1 MWGAATRRHP
11 VRKNR
16 GGAVTQPGTAEH
28 PLRVAIIG
36 AGPAGFFTAQ
46 HLLARTDVVVSV
58 DLFER
63 LPTPFGL
70 VRFGVAPDHEEIKR
84 VVRTFEK
91 TAARPAF
98 RFFGNVDYGRQVI
111 LEDLKRHYHQVCFT
125 TGAQT
130 DRRLGVPGEDLAGSH
145 PATEFVAWYNGHPD
159 FRGCRFDLS
168 VERVAVV
175 GVGNVAVD
183 VARILC
189 RTPEELATTDI
200 ADYALHALRA
210 SRVREVI
217 MLGRRG
223 PVQAAFTNPELK
235 ELGELAGAEV
245 SVRPDEIVPDPLS
258 QAELERSDDR
268 RTLDRKL
275 EILREFAGQRP
286 TGKPRRLVLRFL
298 VSPVEVIG
306 DAKGRV
312 AKLRVAR
319 NRLITDGKGGL
330 KAEPTGE
337 TEELPVGLI
346 FRSVGYHGIA
356 LPGLPFE
363 ERRGVVPNQHGR
375 VVDPGTGQPLPGL
388 YVAGWIKRGPSG
400 VIGTNKPD
408 ALETVESMLED
419 RASGRVLLPSSPEPA
434 AAEATVRAREPRCVS
449 YADWRKLDRLEQER
463 GKPAGRPRVK
473 LTSVEDMLAALRGA

>member
-1 MWGAATRRHP
+1 LTKA
-11 VRKNR
+11 
-16 GGAVTQPGTAEH
+16 GTAEH
-28 PLRVAIIG
+28 PLRVAIVG
-36 AGPAGFFTAQ
+36 AGPAGFFAAQ
-46 HLLARTDVVVSV
+46 HLLARTDVVVTV

-98 RFFGNVDYGRQVI
+98 RFFGNVDYGRQVT
-111 LEDLKRHYHQVCFT
+111 LVDLKRHYHQICFT

-130 DRRLGVPGEDLAGSH
+130 DRRLGIPGEDLAGSH

-168 VERVAVV
+168 AERVAVV

-189 RTPEELATTDI
+189 RTPEELACTDI
-200 ADYALHALRA
+200 ADYALEALRN
-210 SRVREVI
+210 SRVREVV

-235 ELGELAGAEV
+235 ELGELAGADV
-245 SVRPDEIVPDPLS
+245 SVRPDEIVLDPLS
-258 QAELERSDDR
+258 QAELERSEDR

-275 EILREFAGQRP
+275 EILRAFAGQP
-286 TGKPRRLVLRFL
+286 ASGKPRRLVLRFL
-298 VSPVEVIG
+298 VSPVDLGGDASGRVTKLRIVRNRLG
-306 DAKGRV
+306 ADAKGG
-312 AKLRVAR
+312 LR
-319 NRLITDGKGGL
+319 
-330 KAEPTGE
+330 AEPTGE
-337 TEELPVGLI
+337 TEELPVGLV
-346 FRSVGYHGIA
+346 FRSVGYRGVA
-356 LPGLPFE
+356 LPDLPFDD
-363 ERRGVVPNQHGR
+363 RKGVVPNRHGR
-375 VVDPGTGQPLPGL
+375 VLDLALRSPLPGL
-388 YVAGWIKRGPSG
+388 YVAGWIKRGPTG

-408 ALETVESMLED
+408 ALETVEAMLED
-419 RASGRVLLPSSPEPA
+419 RAAGRLLQPASPSAA
-434 AAEATVRAREPRCVS
+434 AAETTVRAREPRCVT
-449 YADWRKLDRLEQER
+449 YADWTRLDRLEQER

>member
-1 MWGAATRRHP
+1 L
-11 VRKNR
+11 
-16 GGAVTQPGTAEH
+16 TQPGTTEQ
-28 PLRVAIIG
+28 PLRVAIVG
-36 AGPAGFFTAQ
+36 SGPAGFFAAQ
-46 HLLARTDVVVSV
+46 HLLARTEVAVTV

-98 RFFGNVDYGRQVI
+98 RFFGNVDYGRRVT
-111 LEDLKRHYHQVCFT
+111 LEDLKRHYHQICFT

-130 DRRLGVPGEDLAGSH
+130 DRRLGIPGEDLAGSH

-159 FRGCRFDLS
+159 FRSCRFDLS
-168 VERVAVV
+168 AERVAVV

-189 RTPEELATTDI
+189 RTPEELACTDI
-200 ADYALHALRA
+200 ADYALEALHR
-210 SRVREVI
+210 SRVREVV

-235 ELGELAGAEV
+235 ELGELAGADV
-245 SVRPDEIVPDPLS
+245 GVRPDEIALDALS

-275 EILREFAGQRP
+275 EILRQFAGQRAS
-286 TGKPRRLVLRFL
+286 GKPRRLVLRFL
-298 VSPVEVIG
+298 VSPLELMG
-306 DAKGRV
+306 DASGRV
-312 AKLRVAR
+312 TKLRIVR
-319 NRLITDGKGGL
+319 NRLTADAKGGL

-337 TEELPVGLI
+337 TEDLPVGLV
-346 FRSVGYHGIA
+346 FRSVGYRGVP
-356 LPGLPFE
+356 LPGVPFDD
-363 ERRGVVPNQHGR
+363 RQGVVPNQHGR
-375 VVDPGTGQPLPGL
+375 VLHPGTRLPVPGL
-388 YVAGWIKRGPSG
+388 YVAGWIKRGPTG

-408 ALETVESMLED
+408 ALETVEAMLED
-419 RASGRVLLPSSPEPA
+419 RAAGRVLQPASPDAA
-434 AAEATVRAREPRCVS
+434 AAEATVRAREPRYVT
-449 YADWRKLDRLEQER
+449 YADWIRLDRLERER
-463 GKPAGRPRVK
+463 GKPHGRPRVK